1 MATTDI
7 YHISAPVKPARKAVA
22 FLGGDVDD
30 GVQVDAFAATRT
42 AANDT
47 AGTFTAWI
55 NVPDITGTYT
65 IVGIGDA
72 NVVEYIHFSVEA
84 GKLFAVCVDATV
96 TQWDVNST
104 NVVITPHRWQHVAM
118 VVDGTTAGPV
128 FYVDG
133 VKVARTDTTTTDLA
147 EWFNNLD
154 GLDGAH
160 IGAADSI
167 GGAGAL
173 TQEFK
178 GAISDVKYW
187 KVALTAAQIL
197 DDFNGKAPASITGTA
212 ADLTNWWD
220 LQNNLVDSVAAE
232 DGTAVGGIL
241 RSSYSEFTSRLSF
254 EPGAKA
260 VVADVLAVGFDQGR
274 GHAILIKAA

>member
-7 YHISAPVKPARKAVA
+7 YHVVGSLEPARSAVR

-30 GVQVDAFAATRT
+30 GVQVDAFAVTRT

-47 AGTFTAWI
+47 KGTITAWI

-65 IVGIGDA
+65 ILGLGDA
-72 NVVEYIHFSVEA
+72 NVAEYIHFSVEA
-84 GKLFAVCVDATV
+84 GKMFAACMDATV
-96 TQWDVNST
+96 MQWDVNST
-104 NVVITPHRWQHVAM
+104 DVVIKAHKWHHVAL
-118 VVDGTTAGPV
+118 VQDAISPQ

-133 VKVARTDTTTTDLA
+133 VLVARTDTTTTDLA
-147 EWFNNLD
+147 EWIVNLD

-167 GGAGAL
+167 AGLAAL

-187 KVALTAAQIL
+187 KVALTAAQIK
-197 DDFNGKAPASITGTA
+197 DDYNGKAPASITGTA

-220 LQNNLVDSVAAE
+220 MEDDYVDSVAAE
-232 DGTAVGGIL
+232 NGTAVGDIIL
-241 RSSYSEFTSRLSF
+241 TNAYSEFTSRLGF
-254 EPGAKA
+254 MTGTPL
-260 VVADVLAVGFDQGR
+260 VADKVLIAVNGNQG
-274 GHAILIKAA
+274 HMVVIQAA

>member
-7 YHISAPVKPARKAVA
+7 YHISGSLAPSKQAVA

-30 GVQVDAFAATRT
+30 GIQVDAFAVTRT

-47 AGTFTAWI
+47 AGTITAWV
-55 NVPDITGTYT
+55 NMPDIVGTYT
-65 IVGIGDA
+65 ILGLGDA
-72 NVVEYIHFSVEA
+72 NAVEYIHFSVEN
-84 GKLFAVCVDATV
+84 GKMFAACNDAATM
-96 TQWDVNST
+96 QWDVNST
-104 NVVITPHRWQHVAM
+104 DVVITPHKWHHVAL
-118 VVDGTTAGPV
+118 VQNGVAPT

-147 EWFNNLD
+147 EWITNLD

-167 GGAGAL
+167 GGTAAL

-197 DDFNGKAPASITGTA
+197 DDFNGKAPASITGTTT
-212 ADLTNWWD
+212 DLTNRWD

-232 DGTAVGGIL
+232 DGTAVGAII
-241 RSSYSEFTSRLSF
+241 RTSYSEFTSRLKF
-254 EPGAKA
+254 EPGAAA
-260 VVADVLAVGFDQGR
+260 VVADVLSVGFDQGR
-274 GHAILIKAA
+274 GHAILVKAA

>member
-7 YHISAPVKPARKAVA
+7 YHVSGSLSPSRQAVA

-30 GVQVDAFAATRT
+30 GIQVDAFAVTRT
-42 AANDT
+42 AANDA
-47 AGTFTAWI
+47 AGT
-55 NVPDITGTYT
+55 ITGWGNMPEIAGTYT
-65 IVGIGDA
+65 ILGLGDA
-72 NVVEYIHFSVEA
+72 NVVEYIHFSVEN
-84 GKLFAVCVDATV
+84 GKLFAACNDAT
-96 TQWDVNST
+96 TMQWDVNST
-104 NVVITPHRWQHVAM
+104 NVVITPHKWHHVAL
-118 VVDGTTAGPV
+118 VQDGTMPT

-133 VKVARTDTTTTDLA
+133 VKVARTDTVTTDLA
-147 EWFNNLD
+147 EWIVNLD

-167 GGAGAL
+167 AGAAAL

-187 KVALTAAQIL
+187 KVALTAEQVL

-232 DGTAVGGIL
+232 DGTAVGAIV
-241 RSSYSEFTSRLSF
+241 RTSYCEFTSRLKF
-254 EPGAKA
+254 EPGAAA
-260 VVADVLAVGFDQGR
+260 VVADALAIGFEQGK
-274 GHAILIKAA
+274 GHAILVKAA

>member
-1 MATTDI
+1 MATTDV
-7 YHISAPVKPARKAVA
+7 YHISGSLTPSRQAVA
-22 FLGGDVDD
+22 FIGGDVDD
-30 GVQVDAFAATRT
+30 GIQVDAFAVTRT

-47 AGTFTAWI
+47 AGTITAWV
-55 NVPDITGTYT
+55 NMPDIAGTYT
-65 IVGIGDA
+65 ILGLGDA
-72 NVVEYIHFSVEA
+72 NVVEYIHFSVEN
-84 GKLFAVCVDATV
+84 GKLFAACNDAT
-96 TQWDVNST
+96 TMQWDVNST
-104 NVVITPHRWQHVAM
+104 NVVIKPHQWHHVAL
-118 VVDGTTAGPV
+118 VQDATAPT

-133 VKVARTDTTTTDLA
+133 YKVARTDTTTTDLA
-147 EWFNNLD
+147 EWITNLD

-167 GGAGAL
+167 GGLGAL

-212 ADLTNWWD
+212 ADMTNWWD

-232 DGTAVGGIL
+232 DATAVGGII
-241 RSSYSEFTSRLSF
+241 RTSYSEFTSRLKF
-254 EPGAKA
+254 EPGAAA

-274 GHAILIKAA
+274 GHAVLVKAA

>member
-1 MATTDI
+1 M
-7 YHISAPVKPARKAVA
+7 
-22 FLGGDVDD
+22 
-30 GVQVDAFAATRT
+30 
-42 AANDT
+42 
-47 AGTFTAWI
+47 
-55 NVPDITGTYT
+55 
-65 IVGIGDA
+65 
-72 NVVEYIHFSVEA
+72 VEYIHFSVEA

-167 GGAGAL
+167 GGVGAL

-187 KVALTAAQIL
+187 KVALTAAQVL
-197 DDFNGKAPASITGTA
+197 ADFNGKAPASITGTA

-220 LQNNLVDSVAAE
+220 MDDDYVDSVAGE
-232 DGTAVGGIL
+232 NGTAVGAIIL
-241 RSSYSEFTSRLSF
+241 TPNFSEFSSRLRYT
-254 EPGAKA
+254 PAAAA
-260 VVADVLAVGFDQGR
+260 VVADSVTLSVDQGV
-274 GHAILIKAA
+274 GHAVIIKAA

>member
-7 YHISAPVKPARKAVA
+7 YHISGSLSPSRQAVA

-30 GVQVDAFAATRT
+30 GIQVDAFAVTRT
-42 AANDT
+42 AANDA
-47 AGTFTAWI
+47 AGTITAWV
-55 NVPDITGTYT
+55 NMPDIAGTYT
-65 IVGIGDA
+65 ILGLGDA
-72 NVVEYIHFSVEA
+72 NVVEYIHFSVEN
-84 GKLFAVCVDATV
+84 GKLFAACNDET
-96 TQWDVNST
+96 TMQWDVNST
-104 NVVITPHRWQHVAM
+104 NVVIKPHQWHHVAL
-118 VVDGTTAGPV
+118 VQDATAPT

-133 VKVARTDTTTTDLA
+133 YKVARTDTTTTDLA
-147 EWFNNLD
+147 EWITNLD

-167 GGAGAL
+167 GGLGAL

-197 DDFNGKAPASITGTA
+197 DDFNGKAPASITGTV

-232 DGTAVGGIL
+232 DGTAVGGII
-241 RSSYSEFTSRLSF
+241 RTSYSEFTSRLKF
-254 EPGAKA
+254 EPGAAA
-260 VVADVLAVGFDQGR
+260 VVADVLSVGFDQGR
-274 GHAILIKAA
+274 GHAILVKAA

>member
-7 YHISAPVKPARKAVA
+7 YHISGSLTPSRQSVA

-30 GVQVDAFAATRT
+30 GIQVDAFAVTRT
-42 AANDT
+42 AANDA
-47 AGTFTAWI
+47 AGTITAWV
-55 NVPDITGTYT
+55 NMPDIAGTYT
-65 IVGIGDA
+65 ILGLGDA
-72 NVVEYIHFSVEA
+72 NVVEYIHFSIEN
-84 GKLFAVCVDATV
+84 GKMFAACNDAT
-96 TQWDVNST
+96 TMQWDVNST
-104 NVVITPHRWQHVAM
+104 NVVIKPHQWHHVAL
-118 VVDGTTAGPV
+118 VQDGTMPQ

-133 VKVARTDTTTTDLA
+133 YIVARTDTTTTDLA
-147 EWFNNLD
+147 EWIVNLD

-167 GGAGAL
+167 GGAAAL

-197 DDFNGKAPASITGTA
+197 DDFNGKAPASITGTT

-232 DGTAVGGIL
+232 DGTAVGAII
-241 RSSYSEFTSRLSF
+241 RTSYSEFTSRLKF
-254 EPGAKA
+254 EPGAAA
-260 VVADVLAVGFDQGR
+260 VVADELHVGFDQGR
-274 GHAILIKAA
+274 GHAVLVKAA

>member
-7 YHISAPVKPARKAVA
+7 YYLSAPTIPAKDCVR

-30 GVQVDAFAATRT
+30 GIQVDAFAVTRT

-47 AGTFTAWI
+47 AGTITAWI
-55 NVPDITGTYT
+55 NMPNITSTGT
-65 IVGIGDA
+65 ILGLGDA
-72 NVVEYIHFSVEA
+72 NVVEYIHFSVEN
-84 GKLFAVCVDATV
+84 GKMFAACNDAT
-96 TQWDVNST
+96 TMQWDINST
-104 NVVITPHRWQHVAM
+104 NVVITPHKWHHVAL
-118 VVDGTTAGPV
+118 VQDAVQPT

-147 EWFNNLD
+147 EWITNLD

-167 GGAGAL
+167 GGLGAL

-220 LQNNLVDSVAAE
+220 MDDDYVDSVAGE
-232 DGTAVGGIL
+232 NGTAVGAIIL
-241 RSSYSEFTSRLSF
+241 TPNFSEFSSR
-254 EPGAKA
+254 
-260 VVADVLAVGFDQGR
+260 
-274 GHAILIKAA
+274 

>member
-1 MATTDI
+1 MATTDV
-7 YHISAPVKPARKAVA
+7 YHISGSLTPSRQAVA
-22 FLGGDVDD
+22 FIGGDVDD
-30 GVQVDAFAATRT
+30 GIQVDAFAVTRT

-47 AGTFTAWI
+47 AGTITAWV
-55 NVPDITGTYT
+55 NMPDIAGTYT
-65 IVGIGDA
+65 ILGLGDA
-72 NVVEYIHFSVEA
+72 NVVEYIHFSVEN
-84 GKLFAVCVDATV
+84 GKLFAACNDAT
-96 TQWDVNST
+96 TMQWDVNST
-104 NVVITPHRWQHVAM
+104 NVVIKPHQWHHVAL
-118 VVDGTTAGPV
+118 VQDATAPT

-133 VKVARTDTTTTDLA
+133 YKVARTDTTTTDLA
-147 EWFNNLD
+147 EWITNLD

-167 GGAGAL
+167 GGLGAL

-232 DGTAVGGIL
+232 DGTAVGGII
-241 RSSYSEFTSRLSF
+241 RTSYSEFTSRLKF
-254 EPGAKA
+254 EPGAAA

-274 GHAILIKAA
+274 GHAVLVKAA

>member
-1 MATTDI
+1 MATTDV
-7 YHISAPVKPARKAVA
+7 YHISGSLNPSRQAVA

-30 GVQVDAFAATRT
+30 GIQVDAFAVTRT

-47 AGTFTAWI
+47 KGTITAWV
-55 NVPDITGTYT
+55 NMPDIVGTYT
-65 IVGIGDA
+65 ILGLGDA
-72 NVVEYIHFSVEA
+72 NVVEYIHFSVEN
-84 GKLFAVCVDATV
+84 GKMFAACNDAATM
-96 TQWDVNST
+96 QWDVNST
-104 NVVITPHRWQHVAM
+104 NVVIKPHQWHHVAL
-118 VVDGTTAGPV
+118 VQDGAAPN

-147 EWFNNLD
+147 EWITNLD

-167 GGAGAL
+167 GGAAAL

-187 KVALTAAQIL
+187 KVALTDAQIL
-197 DDFNGKAPASITGTA
+197 DDFAGKAPASITGTV

-232 DGTAVGGIL
+232 DGTAVGAII
-241 RSSYSEFTSRLSF
+241 RTSYSEFTSRLKF
-254 EPGAKA
+254 EPGAAA

-274 GHAILIKAA
+274 GHAVLVKAA

>member
-1 MATTDI
+1 MLLL
-7 YHISAPVKPARKAVA
+7 SS
-22 FLGGDVDD
+22 L
-30 GVQVDAFAATRT
+30 Q

-47 AGTFTAWI
+47 KGTITAWV
-55 NVPDITGTYT
+55 NMPDIVGTYT
-65 IVGIGDA
+65 ILGLGDA
-72 NVVEYIHFSVEA
+72 NVVEYIHFSVEN
-84 GKLFAVCVDATV
+84 GKMFAACNDAT
-96 TQWDVNST
+96 TMQWDVNST
-104 NVVITPHRWQHVAM
+104 NVVIKPHQWHHVAL
-118 VVDGTTAGPV
+118 VQDGTMPQ

-133 VKVARTDTTTTDLA
+133 VKVARTDTVTTDLA
-147 EWFNNLD
+147 EWIVNLD

-167 GGAGAL
+167 GGAAAL

-187 KVALTAAQIL
+187 KVALTDAQIL
-197 DDFNGKAPASITGTA
+197 DDFAGKAPASITGTV

-232 DGTAVGGIL
+232 DGTAVGGII
-241 RSSYSEFTSRLSF
+241 RTSYSEFTSRLKF
-254 EPGAKA
+254 EPGAAA

-274 GHAILIKAA
+274 GHAAFFKKGGKKKKTKKTIIF